1 MINKILSDNSFHLSG
16 SRFMNKLY
24 PYDVILSDGTDWDF
38 SAQYSPE
45 LTKKLLDMGFKE
57 KTFKGEKY
65 KCNQS
70 VCLYEY
76 ENIDVVLRRN
86 IQTYLEAFETMPLY
100 DYLTKVWKSSKY
112 FSGNLSLI
120 REYMNERYRVVE
132 NNKKG
137 TNQ

>member
-1 MINKILSDNSFHLSG
+1 
-16 SRFMNKLY
+16 MNKLY
-24 PYDVILSDGTDWDF
+24 PYDVILNDGTDWDF

-45 LTKKLLDMGFKE
+45 ITEKLLDMGFKE
-57 KTFKGEKY
+57 KAFKGEKY

-70 VCLYEY
+70 VCLYEH

-86 IQTYLEAFETMPLY
+86 IQTYLEAFETMPIY

-112 FSGNLSLI
+112 FSGNSSLI

-132 NNKKG
+132 NNKEG